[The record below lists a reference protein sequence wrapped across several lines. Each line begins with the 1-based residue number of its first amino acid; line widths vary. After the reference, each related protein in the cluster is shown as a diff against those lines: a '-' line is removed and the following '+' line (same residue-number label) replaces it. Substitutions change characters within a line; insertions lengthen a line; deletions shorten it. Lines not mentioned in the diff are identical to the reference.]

1 MSDRNIFIRFISG
14 IWHGVDGV
22 RKILHLL
29 LLVLVFLI
37 FFGALSD
44 APPILPKKAAL
55 IIQPAGPL
63 VEQLDGNPYDRAI
76 SELLGGASPQTLVQ
90 DVIDAL
96 AFAKDD
102 DRITAVHLELSA
114 LRGGGLSKLS
124 RIGAAIEDFKE
135 SGKPVVASA
144 DYFSQTSYYLAAFAD
159 ELYMHPEGMVFI
171 QGYGAYRSYYK
182 EVIDKLRVDW
192 NVFRVGTHKSYAE
205 PYTRMDMSPEERESM
220 TLLLDQLWSMY
231 QADVEKA
238 RGMEDGTLDD
248 FIQNLAER
256 AAAVGGDIAIAARD
270 AGLVDQL
277 LDRVELRTLLKE
289 YAGEDAEDSTNYAS
303 VYAGDY
309 LAQLRLLDGKD
320 IRDENI
326 AVVVAAGD
334 ILNGTQ
340 PAGAVGGES
349 TAVLLRTAL
358 SDESV
363 KGVVLRV
370 DSPGGSV
377 FASEVIAQEIRA
389 LQAAGKPVVASMG
402 SIAASGGYW
411 ISAVSDK
418 IVASPATITGSIGV
432 VGMFPT
438 YQRTLQA
445 VGVATDGVGTTPWA
459 GQLRPDR
466 EMSDAMKQIFQ
477 LMINDTYDDFITG
490 VAEVRSME
498 KEAVDQVAQGQVWT
512 GQDALENGLIDQ
524 LGSYE
529 DAVEL
534 AAELAGLGDGEYGKK
549 LIDVRLSTTEQML
562 LDLLSLSKSAGIDI
576 EKFVARPGALEL
588 FANKLQELLAGAMQ
602 FNDPKGLY
610 SHCFC
615 AIE

>member
-220 TLLLDQLWSMY
+220 TQLLDQLWSMY

-238 RGMEDGTLDD
+238 RGMEAGTLDD
-248 FIQNLAER
+248 FVQNLAER

-289 YAGEDAEDSTNYAS
+289 YAGEDAEDSTNFAS

>member
-1 MSDRNIFIRFISG
+1 MSDRNIFIRLISG
-14 IWHGVDGV
+14 IWHGFDGL

-44 APPILPKKAAL
+44 APPILPKQAAL

-63 VEQLDGNPYDRAI
+63 VEQLDGNPYDRAV
-76 SELLGGASPQTLVQ
+76 SELLGGSSPQTLVQ

-114 LRGGGLSKLS
+114 LGGGGLSKLR
-124 RIGAAIEDFKE
+124 RIGDAIEDFKE

-182 EVIDKLRVDW
+182 EVIDKLRLDW
-192 NVFRVGTHKSYAE
+192 NVFRAGTHKSYAE

-220 TLLLDQLWSMY
+220 RQLLDQLWSMY
-231 QADVEKA
+231 LADVEKA
-238 RGMEDGTLDD
+238 RGMEDGALDS
-248 FIQNLAER
+248 FVQNLAER
-256 AAAVGGDIAIAARD
+256 AAAVGGDLAIAARD

-289 YAGEDAEDSTNYAS
+289 YAGEDADDSTNYAS
-303 VYAGDY
+303 VYASDY
-309 LAQLRLLDGKD
+309 LAQVRLLDGKD
-320 IRDENI
+320 IQDENI

-349 TAVLLRTAL
+349 TAVLLRAAL

-377 FASEVIAQEIRA
+377 FATEVIAQEVKA

-432 VGMFPT
+432 IGMFPT

-445 VGVATDGVGTTPWA
+445 VGVATDGIGTTPWA
-459 GQLRPDR
+459 GQLRSDR

-534 AAELAGLGDGEYGKK
+534 AAELAGLSDGEYGKK
-549 LIDVRLSTTEQML
+549 FIDVRLSTTEQML

-576 EKFVARPGALEL
+576 EKFVAKPGALEL
-588 FANKLQELLAGAMQ
+588 FANKFQELLAGATQ

-615 AIE
+615 VVE

>member
-1 MSDRNIFIRFISG
+1 
-14 IWHGVDGV
+14 
-22 RKILHLL
+22 
-29 LLVLVFLI
+29 
-37 FFGALSD
+37 
-44 APPILPKKAAL
+44 
-55 IIQPAGPL
+55 
-63 VEQLDGNPYDRAI
+63 
-76 SELLGGASPQTLVQ
+76 
-90 DVIDAL
+90 
-96 AFAKDD
+96 
-102 DRITAVHLELSA
+102 
-114 LRGGGLSKLS
+114 
-124 RIGAAIEDFKE
+124 
-135 SGKPVVASA
+135 
-144 DYFSQTSYYLAAFAD
+144 
-159 ELYMHPEGMVFI
+159 MVFI

-220 TLLLDQLWSMY
+220 TQLLDQLWSMY

-238 RGMEDGTLDD
+238 RGMEAGTLDD
-248 FIQNLAER
+248 FVQNLAER

-289 YAGEDAEDSTNYAS
+289 YAGEDA
-303 VYAGDY
+303 

>member
-1 MSDRNIFIRFISG
+1 
-14 IWHGVDGV
+14 VDGV

-220 TLLLDQLWSMY
+220 TQLLDQLWSMY

-238 RGMEDGTLDD
+238 RGMEAGTLDD
-248 FIQNLAER
+248 FVQNLAER

>member
-220 TLLLDQLWSMY
+220 TQLLDQLWSMY

-238 RGMEDGTLDD
+238 RGMEAGTLDD
-248 FIQNLAER
+248 FVQNLAER